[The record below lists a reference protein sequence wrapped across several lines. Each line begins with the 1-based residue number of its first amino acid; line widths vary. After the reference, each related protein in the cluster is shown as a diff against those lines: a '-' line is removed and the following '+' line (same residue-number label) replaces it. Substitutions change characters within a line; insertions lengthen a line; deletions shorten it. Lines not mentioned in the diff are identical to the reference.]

1 MLMHATGR
9 QYVLQHCGLG
19 DGPSVICEGG
29 VAFSGPC
36 LRDVTRQRGVG
47 AEGRKMVVDVIQETK
62 YTKLHY
68 RDAYKHPN
76 LVSMKYVLVFA
87 RL

>member
-1 MLMHATGR
+1 
-9 QYVLQHCGLG
+9 
-19 DGPSVICEGG
+19 
-29 VAFSGPC
+29 
-36 LRDVTRQRGVG
+36 
-47 AEGRKMVVDVIQETK
+47 MVVDVIQETK

-68 RDAYKHPN
+68 RDADKHPN